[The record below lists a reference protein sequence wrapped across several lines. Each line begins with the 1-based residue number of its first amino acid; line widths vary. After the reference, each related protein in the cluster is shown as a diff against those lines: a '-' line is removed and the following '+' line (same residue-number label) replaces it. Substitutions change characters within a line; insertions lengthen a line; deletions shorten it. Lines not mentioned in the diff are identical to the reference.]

1 MHPPPEGAL
10 TREESFV
17 MKEILQLSLA
27 SGKELNTSSLL
38 THYDLVQ
45 SISYTLKPK
54 LLLLRIKSHEQIK
67 QAIVAPY
74 HNAAIVVAL
83 FKKQIELCSSKK

>member
-1 MHPPPEGAL
+1 
-10 TREESFV
+10 

-54 LLLLRIKSHEQIK
+54 LLLHRIKSHEQIK
-67 QAIVAPY
+67 QAIAA
-74 HNAAIVVAL
+74 HNHDATIVVAL
-83 FKKQIELCSSKK
+83 FKDRLNYVPQRSEHHQTC